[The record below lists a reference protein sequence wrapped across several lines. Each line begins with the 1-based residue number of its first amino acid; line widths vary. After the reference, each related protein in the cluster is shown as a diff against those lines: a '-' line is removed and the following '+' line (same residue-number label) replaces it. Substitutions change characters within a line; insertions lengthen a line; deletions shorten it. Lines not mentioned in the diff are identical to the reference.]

1 MARVYSHDG
10 MRPVTLT
17 RTDEAPDDEALIA
30 RWQGGDERAATAL
43 VERHAQ
49 PVARFVTSLGVRNDV
64 EEIVQDT
71 FVRAFGSLHGFGG
84 RSSLRT
90 WLFTI
95 ARNLVRDRV
104 RSTKARREDDQELD
118 EAHAATEHGALDQ
131 VVADE
136 TAVRLKRAL
145 ACLTPMQ
152 KDVFTLRVT
161 QGLSYK
167 DIADVLDSTEGA
179 ARVHYFNAMRA
190 IQDYLND

>member
-1 MARVYSHDG
+1 

-49 PVARFVTSLGVRNDV
+49 PVARFVASLGVRNEV

-71 FVRAFGSLHGFGG
+71 FVRAFGSLDGFGG

-104 RSTKARREDDQELD
+104 RSTQGRREHQELD
-118 EAHAATEHGALDQ
+118 DAYAASGHGALDQ
-131 VVADE
+131 VVANE
-136 TAVRLKRAL
+136 TALRLKRAL

-167 DIADVLDSTEGA
+167 DIAHVLDSTEGA

-190 IQDYLND
+190 IQDFLND

>member
-1 MARVYSHDG
+1 
-10 MRPVTLT
+10 MRPQTLT

-30 RWQGGDERAATAL
+30 RWRAGDERAATVL
-43 VERHAQ
+43 VERHAR
-49 PVARFVTSLGVRNDV
+49 PIARFVASLGVGSEV
-64 EEIVQDT
+64 EEVVQDT
-71 FVRAFGSLHGFGG
+71 FVRAFGSLDRFGH

-104 RSTKARREDDQELD
+104 RTARTRPEDREIDDRHVGTGHD
-118 EAHAATEHGALDQ
+118 PLDQ

-136 TAVRLKRAL
+136 TAVRLRTAL
-145 ACLTPMQ
+145 GRLTPMQ

-167 DIADVLDSTEGA
+167 EIAHVLDSTEGA
-179 ARVHYFNAMRA
+179 ARVHYFNAMRF
-190 IQDYLND
+190 IQDYLDD

>member
-1 MARVYSHDG
+1 
-10 MRPVTLT
+10 MRPQTLT

-30 RWQGGDERAATAL
+30 RWRAGDERAATAL
-43 VERHAQ
+43 VERHAR
-49 PVARFVTSLGVRNDV
+49 PVARFVASLGIRSEV
-64 EEIVQDT
+64 EEVVQDT
-71 FVRAFGSLHGFGG
+71 FVRAFGSLDRFGG

-90 WLFTI
+90 WLLTI

-104 RSTKARREDDQELD
+104 RSAKTRRETQEIDDS
-118 EAHAATEHGALDQ
+118 HAATEHDALDQ

-136 TAVRLKRAL
+136 TAVRLRKAL
-145 ACLTPMQ
+145 GRLTPMQ

-167 DIADVLDSTEGA
+167 EIAHVLDSTEGA

-190 IQDYLND
+190 IQDFLDA